1 MQKTNGDGIGSGGG
15 TNCRGCHQCLRFS
28 IKGELATRPY
38 RSQHG
43 ISGRKHTNSGYQKQH
58 EAQAQGYYEGGFTG
72 GNHYRREAGVVHEG
86 EFVAN
91 HQAVRNPAI
100 LPVLNIIDQ
109 AQRTNRVAS
118 LTAADV
124 SRAITAP
131 SFSASAVTAAD
142 NKPTVTVVDTAQP
155 RTAEALEKLT
165 AQIDEGIT
173 AVVTIDGPNGFARQ
187 WKNTTNS
194 LNYDETNHQRHR
206 SRTES

>member
-1 MQKTNGDGIGSGGG
+1 M
-15 TNCRGCHQCLRFS
+15 
-28 IKGELATRPY
+28 ELAQAVAQTAVAAINAYASASKVNWLLGPIAA
-38 RSQHG
+38 SMALAAGSIQ
-43 ISGRKHTNSGYQKQH
+43 IAAIKKQH

-100 LPVLNIIDQ
+100 LPVLNLIDQ

-131 SFSASAVTAAD
+131 SISASAVTAAD

-187 WKNTTNS
+187 WKKYNK
-194 LNYDETNHQRHR
+194 LVKL
-206 SRTES
+206 